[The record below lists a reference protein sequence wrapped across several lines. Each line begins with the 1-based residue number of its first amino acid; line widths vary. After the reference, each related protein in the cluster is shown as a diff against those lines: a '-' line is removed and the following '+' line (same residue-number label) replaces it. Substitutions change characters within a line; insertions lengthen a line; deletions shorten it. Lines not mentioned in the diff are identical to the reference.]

1 MNKTGTISQKNLQS
15 SSGPNDQLGFLCPHY
30 SMYQVRKK
38 KKTLTKFNEI
48 YKDQCLLGEN
58 VLTDFV
64 SIHIKSFLLLLDQK
78 KNTQNNLEIY
88 NRGDLFL

>member
-1 MNKTGTISQKNLQS
+1 MNKTWTISQKNLQS

-30 SMYQVRKK
+30 SMYQVKK
-38 KKTLTKFNEI
+38 KQKKQNKTLTKFNEI

-58 VLTDFV
+58 VLKDFV

-78 KNTQNNLEIY
+78 RILRII
-88 NRGDLFL
+88 